1 MAGVVASEDGSNVLE
16 SGILPV
22 AFALGVSG
30 PLGIDL
36 GREGVRI
43 REILGWEKVRG
54 VPWRGEKE

>member
-1 MAGVVASEDGSNVLE
+1 MAGVVASGDESNVLKL
-16 SGILPV
+16 GILPV

-43 REILGWEKVRG
+43 REILGWEKVPG
-54 VPWRGEKE
+54 DPWRGEKG